1 MQIKRIPETLSGVT
15 RTKKGL
21 IMVGERKAVYIAIMN
36 NKIVESNTRLGEKL
50 RAALSESIFN
60 RSCELFHY

>member
-1 MQIKRIPETLSGVT
+1 
-15 RTKKGL
+15 
-21 IMVGERKAVYIAIMN
+21 MVGERKAVYIAIMN